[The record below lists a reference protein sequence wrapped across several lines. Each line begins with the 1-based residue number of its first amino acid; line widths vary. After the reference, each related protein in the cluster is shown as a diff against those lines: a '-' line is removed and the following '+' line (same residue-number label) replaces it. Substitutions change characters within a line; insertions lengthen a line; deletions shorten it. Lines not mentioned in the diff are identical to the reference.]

1 MNAMGSF
8 IKVDTSNPINSFVE
22 CWLCISDDRSLFIDR
37 KLNVSP
43 VVTPSTI
50 DEYVEVGNCSSRI
63 GKVKQPLDKTNMKR
77 ERAEMNEAIIEIV

>member
-1 MNAMGSF
+1 MIDHYLPTRIKRGF
-8 IKVDTSNPINSFVE
+8 IELKIWKKRKFT
-22 CWLCISDDRSLFIDR
+22 R